1 VSAGESGPMSGR
13 PGVPAPASGQETV
26 VSRISPGGAGPLAR
40 AVAYGAG
47 LRAGTA
53 PVRLFLV
60 LGRHRRL
67 FAGWLHFAGR
77 LMPGGLLPR
86 RETELV
92 ILRVARL
99 CGSAYELAHHERLAR
114 AAGLDQA
121 DLCRVAEGPGADGW
135 SARERA
141 VLRAVDSLHGE
152 RDLDDATWAELGR
165 HLGERERI
173 ELCLLVGHYEMLAT
187 VIRALRI
194 EPDPPRRR
202 PGRAAVAS
210 AARAVRGSPRRV
222 RGPARRRP
230 AS

>member
-1 VSAGESGPMSGR
+1 MSER
-13 PGVPAPASGQETV
+13 VAPE
-26 VSRISPGGAGPLAR
+26 GAGPLAR
-40 AVAYGAG
+40 VVAYAAG
-47 LRAGTA
+47 RRAGTG

-92 ILRVARL
+92 ILRVAHL
-99 CGSAYELAHHERLAR
+99 CGSAYELAHHTRLGR
-114 AAGLDQA
+114 AAGLGEA
-121 DLCRVAEGPGADGW
+121 DLRRVAEGPGADGW
-135 SARERA
+135 TPRERA
-141 VLRAVDSLHGE
+141 VLGAVDALHAE
-152 RDLDDATWAELGR
+152 RDLDDDAWAELGR

-173 ELCLLVGHYEMLAT
+173 ELCLLAGHYEMLAT
-187 VIRALRI
+187 VIRTLRI

-202 PGRAAVAS
+202 PARAAA
-210 AARAVRGSPRRV
+210 AAPARAAWSVLRRG
-222 RGPARRRP
+222 RGPARRPP